1 MQSLFVS
8 QSYIPQLWLLEMS
21 LIKIKCINSP
31 RTPYMAL
38 FPTGG
43 GGGSL
48 HVPPPPPPPPF
59 SSPPPPPPQCQ
70 DLPGSLSSSPLS
82 HLDSYAGGR
91 SMDLLLPLPESGRK
105 KSADLDPEAGQRARS
120 ERHRTHVRPPPRK
133 RKSLKTKPT
142 TTLFIFKDC
151 CPDVL
156 NVSCIQPITLDFTH
170 IRKKLH

>member
-21 LIKIKCINSP
+21 LVKIKCINSP
-31 RTPYMAL
+31 RTPYMAV

-43 GGGSL
+43 WGVAPRTSL
-48 HVPPPPPPPPF
+48 T
-59 SSPPPPPPQCQ
+59 SLSPSPPQCQ

-142 TTLFIFKDC
+142 HFVYLQR
-151 CPDVL
+151 L
-156 NVSCIQPITLDFTH
+156 LS
-170 IRKKLH
+170 